1 MPMLVWPDLTA
12 LLYYGRSTRCVAL
25 AEALQTVSHDR
36 LTRLVQADWSGQ
48 TLLELTA
55 RTLFVWERGSL
66 ILDDTVIAK
75 PFATAIES
83 LAWGYSSQERTPVYG
98 LSLVLLIWTDG
109 TVRIPLGMRLWH
121 KGGPSKYA
129 LALELLSYAR
139 NRLRCRP
146 QYVLFDAWYPSKAL
160 LKRVRDY
167 GWYFICRLKKNR
179 RFNNQPLR
187 TYRRQPYWAE
197 SGQLSGGLKVLVV
210 RYGAK
215 YFATNRLTLPA
226 AEVRRG
232 YRIRAQIEEVIR
244 ACKDQLG
251 LNGCQARAER
261 AQRHHLT
268 CCLVAFCILERE
280 RHDRGLTLYKL
291 KHQLSYPGRVLALPA
306 LERLRLAA

>member
-1 MPMLVWPDLTA
+1 MPMLVWHYLTA
-12 LLYYGRSTRCVAL
+12 LLSYGTSTSCVAL

-36 LTRLVQADWSGQ
+36 LTRMLQADWSGQ
-48 TLLELTA
+48 TLLELA
-55 RTLFVWERGSL
+55 VRTLFVWERGYL
-66 ILDDTVIAK
+66 ILDDTVIPK

-83 LAWGYSSQERTPVYG
+83 LAWVYSSQERKPVYG

-109 TVRIPLGMRLWH
+109 TLRIPLGLRLWH
-121 KGGPSKYA
+121 KGGSSKYA

-146 QYVLFDAWYPSKAL
+146 EYVLFDAWYPSKAL
-160 LKRVRDY
+160 LKRIRDY

-187 TYRRQPYWAE
+187 TYRRHPYWAA
-197 SGQLSGGLKVLVV
+197 SGQLNGGLKVLVV

-226 AEVRRG
+226 AEGRRL

-251 LNGCQARAER
+251 FNGCQARSER
-261 AQRHHLT
+261 AQLHHLT
-268 CCLVAFCILERE
+268 CCLVAFCVLERE
-280 RHDRGLTLYKL
+280 RQAQGLTLYKL
-291 KHQLSYPGRVLALPA
+291 KRYLSCQGRRLALPA
-306 LERLRLAA
+306 LERLRQAA